1 MPTLIELFQSKILK
15 SGQTAEKQY
24 EIQNLKP
31 IPVKTNS
38 GVIDVLV
45 TPVNILR
52 RNLGSRLRETRLEQ
66 EVLGIRQLRTFS
78 SPVLYGTAIAKL
90 ITKQSSSVITM
101 KNASSTL
108 ETSFFGDGGGGLI
121 ARLVE
126 KAKDAGKGVLSK
138 LGIQL
143 PEAQIPTRVA
153 NNLTGQLIF
162 GAAGFPISPD
172 KLRQIKE
179 TSQGNGAGRILAS
192 IGQGATG
199 QQIKN
204 QVLGAGI
211 NAAKAAGRKALLGA
225 VSRIRKTA
233 TEETAAPS
241 IRPSDVS
248 YNSKRKYS
256 NIIKIRYDVD
266 DSVSDFGNFKS
277 LKGLQDYI
285 DKPIQ
290 MGGGL
295 FGMLAAAGAVLS
307 QPEGLFIMNKNIN
320 DTLNYANPKSP
331 LFTTNSSFPEFS
343 LNSITQN
350 IPAKRDL
357 KKPTY
362 SKSGAVSR
370 FLIDSEKKPK
380 FKTKKDL
387 VNISKPWYSATG
399 IPGKL
404 SDETTIDD
412 YDFIPLRFYSVKKQT
427 GVSFKATIN
436 GLNET
441 ISPSWDS
448 NRFLGNAYNFYT
460 YNSIERSVSFSF
472 KVYSLNQQEHLSAW
486 QKLNFLAGLAY
497 PQNTT
502 PEVFTSPPFLKFTL
516 GDMYKN
522 KECFIESLSFEIDDN
537 TPWEVGLNPIKN
549 GNRIG
554 EVNDKGITTNWK
566 LPTIVNVNT
575 TIKFIETQGTVA
587 GKQLYGYGGQF
598 GDILVSDYG
607 INGDGSAKKIEP
619 TAKTK
624 KSYLEDFK
632 NL

>member
-1 MPTLIELFQSKILK
+1 MPSIIELFESKKLN
-15 SGQTAEKQY
+15 SGQTAQQQY
-24 EIQNLKP
+24 DIQNLKP
-31 IPVKTNS
+31 IPIKTNS
-38 GVIDVLV
+38 GAIDVLA
-45 TPVNILR
+45 TPINILR
-52 RNLGSRLRETRLEQ
+52 RNVGSRLRETRLEQ
-66 EVLGIRQLRTFS
+66 EVLGIRGIRAFS

-90 ITKQSSSVITM
+90 KLKQSSSVVTM
-101 KNASSTL
+101 KNAASTL
-108 ETSFFGDGGGGLI
+108 ISTDGQLSGLVNK
-121 ARLVE
+121 LVD
-126 KAKDAGKGVLSK
+126 KAKEVGKSVLSK

-143 PEAQIPTRVA
+143 PEAQLPTRVA
-153 NNLTGQLIF
+153 GKIKAQLLLS
-162 GAAGFPISPD
+162 GGPISPQ
-172 KLRQIKE
+172 KLKQIQQA
-179 TSQGNGAGRILAS
+179 SQGNGAGRILAS

-199 QQIKN
+199 EQIKN

-211 NAAKAAGRKALLGA
+211 NAAKKAATKALFGA
-225 VSRIRKTA
+225 VDRVAKSFKSVEPSATVSIRK
-233 TEETAAPS
+233 
-241 IRPSDVS
+241 SDTT
-248 YNSKRKYS
+248 YTSKRKYS
-256 NIIKIRYDVD
+256 KILKIRSKQDGAID
-266 DSVSDFGNFKS
+266 DFGNYTS

-285 DKPIQ
+285 NKPISI
-290 MGGGL
+290 GGGL
-295 FGMLAAAGAVLS
+295 LGMLAGLT
-307 QPEGLFIMNKNIN
+307 QPEGLFLMNRSIS
-320 DTLNYANPKSP
+320 DATNYADPTSKLSFP
-331 LFTTNSSFPEFS
+331 EFPEFS
-343 LNSITQN
+343 LASITQN
-350 IPAKRDL
+350 IPN
-357 KKPTY
+357 KKDFTKVY
-362 SKSGAVSR
+362 SKSDAVKGFS
-370 FLIDSEKKPK
+370 IDSENKPK
-380 FKTKKDL
+380 FKTTKDL
-387 VNISKPWYSATG
+387 VNISKPWYSETG
-399 IPGKL
+399 IPGKFP
-404 SDETTIDD
+404 DETTIDD

-486 QKLNFLAGLAY
+486 QKLNFLAGLVY

-537 TPWEVGLNPIKN
+537 TPWEVGLNPIKK

-554 EVNDKGITTNWK
+554 KVNDKGITTNWK

-575 TIKFIETQGTVA
+575 TIKFIETQGTIA